1 MEITSGKY
9 TLKSDRFCV
18 WIEQEV
24 KTEKGKIRHQRITG
38 FYRDFGLLLDN
49 FIDLRVKDSD
59 ASDMKQL
66 LAEIESATKDAKKI
80 AREAYKG
87 KFALEERGRR

>member
-1 MEITSGKY
+1 MEIRIGKF
-9 TLKSDRFCV
+9 TLKSDRFCA

-24 KTEKGKIRHQRITG
+24 KTEKGKSRHQRITG
-38 FYRDFGLLLDN
+38 YYRDFGLLLDN
-49 FIDLRVKDSD
+49 FIDLRTKDSE
-59 ASDMKQL
+59 ASELKQV

-87 KFALEERGRR
+87 KFALEERGRK

>member
-1 MEITSGKY
+1 MEIKTGKF
-9 TLKSDRFCV
+9 TLKSDRFCC
-18 WIEQEV
+18 WLEQEV
-24 KTEKGKIRHQRITG
+24 KTEKGHTRNQRITG
-38 FYRDFGLLLDN
+38 FYRDIGLLLDN

-59 ASDMKQL
+59 ASDMKQV

>member
-1 MEITSGKY
+1 MKIKTGKF
-9 TLKSDRFCV
+9 TLKSDRFGA

-24 KTEKGKIRHQRITG
+24 KTEKGKTRHQRITG
-38 FYRDFGLLLDN
+38 YYRDFGLLLDN
-49 FIDLRVKDSD
+49 FIDLRTKDSD
-59 ASDMKQL
+59 ASDMKQV

-87 KFALEERGRR
+87 KFALEERKGK

>member
-1 MEITSGKY
+1 MRIQIGKY
-9 TLKSDRFCV
+9 ILRSDQFCA
-18 WIEQEV
+18 WLEQEV
-24 KTEKGKIRHQRITG
+24 KTEKGKTRHQRITG
-38 FYRDFGLLLDN
+38 YYRDIGLLLDN
-49 FIDLRVKDSD
+49 FIDLRTKDSD
-59 ASDMKQL
+59 ATDMKQV

>member
-9 TLKSDRFCV
+9 TLKSDRFCAWV
-18 WIEQEV
+18 EQEV
-24 KTEKGKIRHQRITG
+24 KMDNGKIRHQRITG
-38 FYRDFGLLLDN
+38 FYRDIGLLLDN

-59 ASDMKQL
+59 ATDLKQV
-66 LAEIESATKDAKKI
+66 LAEIEAAMKDAKKI